1 MKPTRKRL
9 ARLVLPVLLLF
20 FVTIGIAL
28 YQTVSEVNTLEAQ
41 RARLAVD
48 AALNG
53 LTSGLADYAHDNG
66 AWDDAVRAIYAPSP
80 DERFIK
86 TTWGTVT
93 AEHVYADAFMIV
105 DADDHARSAYRDGKP
120 ILPVL
125 TPELRE
131 TVAALRRKALRGSNG
146 AASLVRRDGWITL
159 VGVAPVLPTSRGL
172 DAAIPALGPSV
183 IVFQRDLTVRD
194 AVRIGQSLQLP
205 GVAFMPSPHEETS
218 MPIRDVQ
225 GRVIA
230 AVTWEPTYTG
240 SVALRRA
247 LPLILVAGL
256 LHLVVAGFAF
266 NRGYASL
273 RQLGWQ
279 AMADSLSKLPN
290 RRALRWEMVRRA
302 DAKSDIGLA
311 IIDLDGF
318 KLVNDSFGHE
328 TGDQLIRAVA
338 VILKQAAGNDAMAVR
353 LSGDEFKLVND
364 SFGHETGDQLI
375 RAVAVILKQAAG
387 NDAMAV
393 RLSGDEFALLAHGAD
408 AHATIERV
416 AQRLLAIL
424 TQPVMAFKRPVQVGA
439 SVGLVSVRLG
449 EVSPSEAMR
458 RADTAMYEAKKSGK
472 MRIVWYSPELERDQA
487 EVAKLTGEL
496 RKAIEHRELVAV
508 YQPMI
513 DSRTGEVR
521 AVEALLR
528 WPSVEH
534 GEIST
539 REFISVADQA
549 GLTVSIGELVLS
561 QAAIDAAAWQDVRL
575 SINLSRGQLRSPGF
589 VDVVARQMS
598 AAGIDRTRI
607 DFELRETLFVENPEF
622 AEEIARELR
631 LLGVG
636 LVLDNFGAGVASFAT
651 LDRAQFSKVKID
663 SSLVARAPTDER
675 ALVLLQSCVAYAHA
689 HGARVVAQGVETFAQ
704 AELMRVAGCDEIQ
717 GWTFGRPIQA
727 DDVTALLS
735 ATARVA
741 EPDFSSQF
749 GMEAHEKMPV

>member
-1 MKPTRKRL
+1 MMKPTRKRL

-353 LSGDEFKLVND
+353 LSGDEF
-364 SFGHETGDQLI
+364 
-375 RAVAVILKQAAG
+375 
-387 NDAMAV
+387 
-393 RLSGDEFALLAHGAD
+393 ALLAHGAD

-589 VDVVARQMS
+589 VDVVARQMT

>member
-9 ARLVLPVLLLF
+9 ARLVLPVLFLF

-28 YQTVSEVNTLEAQ
+28 YQTVSQVNTLEAQ
-41 RARLAVD
+41 RARLAVN

-53 LTSGLADYAHDNG
+53 LVSGLADYAHDNG
-66 AWDDAVRAIYAPSP
+66 AWDDAARAIYAPSP
-80 DERFIK
+80 DERFVK

-105 DADDHARSAYRDGKP
+105 DANGRASSAYRDGKP
-120 ILPVL
+120 VLPVL
-125 TPELRE
+125 TPELRD
-131 TVAALRRKALRGSNG
+131 TIGQLRRKALRSGSG

-159 VGVAPVLPTSRGL
+159 VGVAPVLPTSRSLG
-172 DAAIPALGPSV
+172 DAVPAQGPSV

-194 AVRIGQSLQLP
+194 AARIGQSLQLP
-205 GVAFMPSPHEETS
+205 GVAFMPSPREETS
-218 MPIRDVQ
+218 VPIRDVH

-240 SVALRRA
+240 SIALRRA
-247 LPLILVAGL
+247 LPIILVAGL

-302 DAKSDIGLA
+302 DAKAEIGLA

-338 VILKQAAGNDAMAVR
+338 I
-353 LSGDEFKLVND
+353 
-364 SFGHETGDQLI
+364 
-375 RAVAVILKQAAG
+375 ILKQAAG

-393 RLSGDEFALLAHGAD
+393 RLSGDEFALLAHGTD
-408 AHATIERV
+408 ARETIERV

-439 SVGLVSVRLG
+439 SIGIVTARLG
-449 EVSPSEAMR
+449 EISPSEAMR

-487 EVAKLTGEL
+487 EVAKLTSEL
-496 RKAIEHRELVAV
+496 RKAVEQRELLAM

-549 GLTVSIGELVLS
+549 GLTVSIGALVLS
-561 QAAIDAAAWQDVRL
+561 QAAIDSAQWPDIRL

-589 VDVVARQMS
+589 VDVVARQMADAS
-598 AAGIDRTRI
+598 IDPHRI

-663 SSLVARAPTDER
+663 HSLVARAPSDER

-735 ATARVA
+735 ATKR
-741 EPDFSSQF
+741 EEEHENSSHV
-749 GMEAHEKMPV
+749 GLDVHEKMPV

>member
-1 MKPTRKRL
+1 MMKPTRKRL

-120 ILPVL
+120 VLPVL

-131 TVAALRRKALRGSNG
+131 TIGALRRKALRGGNG

-159 VGVAPVLPTSRGL
+159 VGVAPVLPTSRVL
-172 DAAIPALGPSV
+172 DAAVPARGASV
-183 IVFQRDLTVRD
+183 LVFQRDLTVRD

-218 MPIRDVQ
+218 APIRDVQ

-353 LSGDEFKLVND
+353 LSGDEF
-364 SFGHETGDQLI
+364 
-375 RAVAVILKQAAG
+375 
-387 NDAMAV
+387 
-393 RLSGDEFALLAHGAD
+393 ALLAHGVD

-496 RKAIEHRELVAV
+496 RQAIEHRELVTV

-561 QAAIDAAAWQDVRL
+561 QAAIDAAEWQEVRL

-589 VDVVARQMS
+589 VDVVAQQMS
-598 AAGIDRTRI
+598 AAGIDPTRI

-727 DDVTALLS
+727 NDVTALLS

-741 EPDFSSQF
+741 EPDLSSQF
-749 GMEAHEKMPV
+749 GMETHEKMPV